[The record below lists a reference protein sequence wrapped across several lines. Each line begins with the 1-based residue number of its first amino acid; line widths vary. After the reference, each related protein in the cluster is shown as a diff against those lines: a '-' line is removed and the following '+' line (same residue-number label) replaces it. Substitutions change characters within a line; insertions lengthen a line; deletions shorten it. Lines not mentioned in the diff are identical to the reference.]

1 MSQEG
6 ECPMTEQNGAKTAY
20 PAWPTFKQP
29 VSVVARFVVARWN
42 RALYEQLIREFSGE
56 NRVKVVMDRRGE
68 KRRRRAATREHER
81 RQADRRRQP
90 EFDAVLRND
99 GIICIRYEETP

>member
-1 MSQEG
+1 
-6 ECPMTEQNGAKTAY
+6 MTEQNRPKTAY

-42 RALYEQLIREFSGE
+42 RALYEQLVREFAGE
-56 NRVKVVMDRRGE
+56 DRVKVVMDRRGE
-68 KRRRRAATREHER
+68 KRRRRSATRAPER
-81 RQADRRRQP
+81 RQTDRRGQP

-99 GIICIRYEETP
+99 GIICIRYKGTP